1 MVKSKLSPRSGS
13 SFRAV
18 ESHPLKWGHK
28 VLIFNMINFVYKL
41 LQDLSNDLRI
51 RTLGNEKTIGKPQE
65 GVKTQPSV
73 SSPLHKSI
81 SFNNGKKV
89 VKFLFYII

>member
-1 MVKSKLSPRSGS
+1 
-13 SFRAV
+13 
-18 ESHPLKWGHK
+18 
-28 VLIFNMINFVYKL
+28 MINFVYKL
-41 LQDLSNDLRI
+41 LQELSNGLRI

-65 GVKTQPSV
+65 GVRTQLNV